1 MKYRNRTQNPQ
12 NSRADNLT
20 RGFAYLADRFT
31 TVENLVSELHAL
43 GVTLSIDA
51 RGRLGFGAPD
61 GVITDELK
69 RGIQSHREELLATVE
84 RLEERTAILEHDA
97 GLDRS
102 DAERTAWEEIIDDA
116 PEVMP
121 CGVIC
126 PWCRGR
132 RLVES
137 LDGLRCWDCR
147 RLAWVFVS
155 GSIVR
160 ADCQKNDLGI

>member
-1 MKYRNRTQNPQ
+1 MTSAKSVIR
-12 NSRADNLT
+12 
-20 RGFAYLADRFT
+20 
-31 TVENLVSELHAL
+31 ELRAL
-43 GVTLSIDA
+43 GVYLSIDA
-51 RGRLGFGAPD
+51 RGRLAFDAPE
-61 GVITDELK
+61 GVIGEEMIALI
-69 RGIQSHREELLATVE
+69 RNHRDELLATVE